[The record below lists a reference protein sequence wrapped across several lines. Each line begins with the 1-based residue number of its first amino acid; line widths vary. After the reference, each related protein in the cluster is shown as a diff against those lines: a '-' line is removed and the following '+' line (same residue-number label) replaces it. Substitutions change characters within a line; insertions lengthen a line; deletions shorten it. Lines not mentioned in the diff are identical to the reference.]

1 MFKEIAAFISRR
13 RKLTIVLFALAWAN
27 ILAFMTSASGGA
39 VDFLLLYLVPVFL
52 GAWFVSRNGGVL
64 AALWSALAWF
74 TAHAIPIGFPE
85 LAWSDWWNLLMRAG
99 LLVACAVVVDQLRMR
114 LDDLDRL
121 AARDL
126 LTGLPN
132 GQAFYELA
140 AGEIHKAFGAQPMTL
155 ATIDVAGLQTINYR
169 FGYPAG
175 DRLLNAVAQ
184 TIKRNVPRPDLVGR
198 MGGTT
203 FSIFFPDTA
212 SEPAN
217 AILQRLHD
225 ALDQERR
232 NFSHPVTFF
241 LSAVASA
248 KPPKTVAELLYQA
261 DAQLDHM
268 RGTKTDTIK
277 IAALEDLPA
286 LN

>member
-1 MFKEIAAFISRR
+1 MIKELAAFFGRL
-13 RKLTIVLFALAWAN
+13 RKVTIVLLALAIAN
-27 ILAFMTSASGGA
+27 ILALTTVLSRGSF
-39 VDFLLLYLVPVFL
+39 DFLLLYLLPGFL
-52 GAWFVSRNGGVL
+52 CSWFVSRTSGIF
-64 AALWSALAWF
+64 AAVWSSLVWFAAYAIPHGFSALAW
-74 TAHAIPIGFPE
+74 
-85 LAWSDWWNLLMRAG
+85 SDGWNLLMRTG
-99 LLVACAVVVDQLRMR
+99 LFVACAIGQAELRAR
-114 LDDLDRL
+114 VDDLSQL

-140 AGEIHKAFGAQPMTL
+140 AREIHNAFGAQPMTL
-155 ATIDVAGLQTINYR
+155 ATIDVAGLQTVNYR

-175 DRLLNAVAQ
+175 DRMLSAIAQ
-184 TIKRNVPRPDLVGR
+184 TIKQHVPRPDLVGR

-203 FSIFFPDTA
+203 FSIFFPNTA

-217 AILQRLHD
+217 AILQRVHD
-225 ALDQERR
+225 ALDEQRR

-241 LSAVASA
+241 FSAVASA

-261 DAQLDHM
+261 DTQLDQM
-268 RGTKTDTIK
+268 RGTKTDKIQ
-277 IAALEDLPA
+277 IAALEELPA